1 MILGDTIIPW
11 LMGTLLLLALITAII
26 TIKSWREMKQSP
38 YFFLRRQAEKRM
50 QSYSQ
55 ASLILVILTAGIF
68 GYAWQTPPDT
78 ISRVAIL
85 TNAKPPKQEI
95 IAAVEV
101 SSQDS
106 VDEVVLSELVSAEV
120 ASSVSPVLVSERLNG
135 FSAPVTDALPA
146 EYDNFEPA
154 VELSSETNL
163 GQLAFSTDIDS
174 KYSPVNPRQIF
185 SEGRYTLYATF
196 DYSKMDNGLEW
207 AWVWRHNGAVIDG
220 GNELWSYGSD
230 GPGYIFLNPDE
241 GFQNGEYELQ
251 VWVNGEVLVKSSVVM
266 NDAAIAAG
274 N

>member
-11 LMGTLLLLALITAII
+11 LVGTLMLLALITTII

-55 ASLILVILTAGIF
+55 ASLILVVLTVGVF

-78 ISRVAIL
+78 ITRVAIL

-106 VDEVVLSELVSAEV
+106 VDETTLSELVSAEV
-120 ASSVSPVLVSERLNG
+120 AASASPVLVSERLNG
-135 FSAPVTDALPA
+135 FSAPVTDVLPA
-146 EYDNFEPA
+146 EYDAFEPA

-163 GQLAFSTDIDS
+163 GQLAFSTDIDE
-174 KYSPVNPRQIF
+174 KYSAVNPRQIF
-185 SEGRYTLYATF
+185 SEGHYTLYATF

-220 GNELWSYGSD
+220 GNELWNYGSD